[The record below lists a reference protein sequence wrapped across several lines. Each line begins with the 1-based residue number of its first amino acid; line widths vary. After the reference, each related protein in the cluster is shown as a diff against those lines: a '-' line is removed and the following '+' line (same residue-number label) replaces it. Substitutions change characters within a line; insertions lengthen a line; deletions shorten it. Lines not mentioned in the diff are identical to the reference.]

1 MLRAS
6 ETPEAPA
13 MKPKARILL
22 LLIGLILPYMVFVLY
37 FASRLP
43 QQPLPEWFPYVAACY
58 FFGSIF
64 LFPFLRKRVLAG
76 VPPPN
81 AVDQKVQSV
90 SAARAARR
98 MGYIWWI
105 GPVFYLLSG
114 GPFQEPWWVTVL
126 GLSWAGFL
134 SWASFRVAK
143 NIEAKAHQDTVNVVR
158 TN

>member
-1 MLRAS
+1 
-6 ETPEAPA
+6 

-37 FASRLP
+37 FALRLP
-43 QQPLPEWFPYVAACY
+43 QQPLPKWFPYVAACY

-76 VPPPN
+76 APPPS
-81 AVDQKVQSV
+81 AEEQKVQNV

-105 GPVFYLLSG
+105 GPVFFLFSG
-114 GPFQEPWWVTVL
+114 GPFQQPWWVTVL
-126 GLSWAGFL
+126 GFSWVGFL

-143 NIEAKAHQDTVNVVR
+143 KIEAKARQDTVNVVR